1 MKDSK
6 RTYAY
11 FKFYDRSKMQAYL
24 EKMAEKGWLL
34 TQSTD
39 LCWQFRRI
47 EPKKLHFSVVYF
59 PKESLFSP
67 NISERLSR
75 LHEFCAHTGW
85 QLASSNAQVQFFYNE
100 AEDPVPIETDAVLE
114 VENIHRATKK
124 RFLPAYA
131 VELVLALFNLIFQ
144 MIQCARNP
152 VSNLSAW
159 GTLVYL
165 LCWGII
171 VLLSLTEL
179 TGYFLW
185 HKRAV
190 KTAEEENRFK
200 EPNNH
205 PAHMLFIIPTLFL
218 GFTVF
223 IADHIGQGL
232 GLFAALATAGLLL
245 LACVVT
251 LFCFLGLLR
260 LMKKY
265 KLPSAVTR
273 IVSPFGAAI
282 VCFLLFFPLMGF
294 VINCFSDAARQRTR
308 EAAVAYEYRDHTFY
322 AYQDELPLTVSDL
335 TETEYT
341 EYSRVCTSSETV
353 FLSSLEG
360 QEKPRKNAL
369 WEPSLEYRIVQ
380 VKLPFLYDL
389 CFNTMV
395 QNLAHNMGTPEPMP
409 DAWIQARTTDAS
421 PWGADAAYQLFLG
434 GEPQNRYL
442 ICYENVIVEMDFD
455 WAVTAEQMRKVSETV
470 QNLTK

>member
-39 LCWQFRRI
+39 FCWQFRRI
-47 EPKKLHFSVVYF
+47 EPKKLHFSVIYF
-59 PKESLFSP
+59 PKESLFAADV
-67 NISERLSR
+67 SERLIR

-85 QLASSNAQVQFFYNE
+85 QLASSNAQIQFFYNE
-100 AEDPVPIETDAVLE
+100 AEAPVPIETDAVLE
-114 VENIHRATKK
+114 VENIHSATKK

-152 VSNLSAW
+152 VSYLSAG

-165 LCWGII
+165 LCWSVIAI
-171 VLLSLTEL
+171 LALTEI

-205 PAHMLFIIPTLFL
+205 PAHMLLIIPTLFL
-218 GFTVF
+218 GFAVF

-232 GLFAALATAGLLL
+232 GLFAALATVGILL
-245 LACVVT
+245 LACAVT
-251 LFCFLGLLR
+251 LFCFLGLIR
-260 LMKKY
+260 LLKKW
-265 KLPSAVTR
+265 KAPAGVTR

-294 VINCFSDAARQRTR
+294 VINRFSDAVRQRAR
-308 EAAVAYEYRDHTFY
+308 ETAVAYEYRDHTFY
-322 AYQDELPLTVSDL
+322 AYQDELPLTVADL
-335 TETEYT
+335 IKTEYT

-353 FLSSLEG
+353 LLSSLTG

-369 WEPSLEYRIVQ
+369 WEPSLEYQIVR

-389 CFNTMV
+389 CFDTMV
-395 QNLAHNMGTPEPMP
+395 QNLAHNKGMPEPKEY
-409 DAWIQARTTDAS
+409 DWAQARMTDS
-421 PWGADAAYQLFLG
+421 FLWDANKVYQLFLG

-442 ICYENVIVEMDFD
+442 VCYENAIVEIDFD
-455 WAVTAEQMRKVSETV
+455 FAVTAEQIKKAGRILRE
-470 QNLTK
+470 LTE